1 MTINHEITLILPCG
15 FGGIPGEFRGP
26 PGTGEDNGAH
36 ETGVPGLLPRGLGE
50 FIMPVPAGE
59 DIGNEV
65 AGDPGLG
72 LAIAPGGIPRGPG
85 P

>member
-1 MTINHEITLILPCG
+1 M
-15 FGGIPGEFRGP
+15 
-26 PGTGEDNGAH
+26 TGEDIGAQ
-36 ETGVPGLLPRGLGE
+36 ETGVPGLLPMGLGE
-50 FIMPVPAGE
+50 FIMPGPAGE

-72 LAIAPGGIPRGPG
+72 LAIAPGGMPRGPG